1 MKLKYDEMIELEE
14 TTGLLLLVVHF
25 EFDILN
31 LYLNLKSLKIG

>member
-14 TTGLLLLVVHF
+14 TTGLLLVVHF